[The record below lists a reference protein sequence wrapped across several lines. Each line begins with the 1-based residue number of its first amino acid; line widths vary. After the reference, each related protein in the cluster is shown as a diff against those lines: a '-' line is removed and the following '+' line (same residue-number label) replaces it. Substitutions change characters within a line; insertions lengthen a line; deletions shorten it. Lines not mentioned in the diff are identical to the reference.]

1 MVFRLIYSS
10 KSSEG
15 VGESDFRAIAMFS
28 ALNNLARGVTGLLL
42 THNEEIMQVLE
53 GEESEVRALY
63 TKIEKDKRH
72 HSVKIIVEREVEKTE
87 FASWSMG
94 YRPLDTPID
103 MDIFFALS
111 RESLGDVIAENSELQ
126 NAAESFADKSGLS

>member
-42 THNEEIMQVLE
+42 THNDEIMQVLE

-63 TKIEKDKRH
+63 NTIEKDKRH
-72 HSVKIIVEREVEKTE
+72 HSVKVIAEREVEKTE
-87 FASWSMG
+87 FANWSMG
-94 YRPLDTPID
+94 YRPLETPID

-126 NAAESFADKSGLS
+126 SAAENFAEKSGLS

>member
-10 KSSEG
+10 KASEG
-15 VGESDFRAIAMFS
+15 VGESDFRTIAMFS
-28 ALNNLARGVTGLLL
+28 ALNNRSRGVTGLLL
-42 THNEEIMQVLE
+42 TYNDEIMQVLE

-63 TKIEKDKRH
+63 EKIAKDTRH
-72 HSVKIIVEREVEKTE
+72 HSVKIVTEREVEKAE

-94 YRPLDTPID
+94 YGPLETPID

-111 RESLGDVIAENSELQ
+111 RDSLGNVIADNSELQ
-126 NAAESFADKSGLS
+126 DAAESFADKSGLS